1 MPTSETD
8 CAFCRIARNGDPD
21 ALIVYADEG
30 VVVFPP
36 PEPGALGH
44 MLLIPRVHVPD
55 VWGLT
60 IPTAEALA
68 RTTLR
73 VAKAVREAVRPE
85 GLSIIQSN
93 GAAATQTVDHVH
105 VHVLPRWS
113 NDGIGPSWPAD
124 AYFPAEARQRA
135 AADVRAHL
143 ERAEGTHD

>member
-8 CAFCRIARNGDPD
+8 CPFCRIARTDVPD
-21 ALIVYADEG
+21 VLIVHADQD

-36 PEPGALGH
+36 PEPAAIGH

-60 IPTAEALA
+60 VPTVEALA
-68 RTTLR
+68 RTTLK
-73 VAKAVREAVRPE
+73 VAEAVREAVRPE

-93 GAAATQTVDHVH
+93 GAAATQTVDHMH

-113 NDGIGPSWPAD
+113 NDGIGPSWPANTS
-124 AYFPAEARQRA
+124 FPAEARQEA
-135 AADVRAHL
+135 AANVRTLL
-143 ERAEGTHD
+143 ERAEGVHD

>member
-1 MPTSETD
+1 
-8 CAFCRIARNGDPD
+8 
-21 ALIVYADEG
+21 
-30 VVVFPP
+30 
-36 PEPGALGH
+36 

>member
-1 MPTSETD
+1 
-8 CAFCRIARNGDPD
+8 
-21 ALIVYADEG
+21 LIVYADEG

-36 PEPGALGH
+36 PEPAALGH

-55 VWGLT
+55 IWGLT
-60 IPTAEALA
+60 IATAEALA

-124 AYFPAEARQRA
+124 TSFPAEARQEA
-135 AADVRAHL
+135 AADVRTHL
-143 ERAEGTHD
+143 ERGEGAHD